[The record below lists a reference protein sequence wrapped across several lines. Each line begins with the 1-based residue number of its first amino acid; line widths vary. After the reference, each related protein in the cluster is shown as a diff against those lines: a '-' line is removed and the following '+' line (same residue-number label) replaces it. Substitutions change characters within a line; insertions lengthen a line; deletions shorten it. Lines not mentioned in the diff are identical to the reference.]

1 MNGSR
6 LLPLCIGVLIDTWWN
21 VNSRTEL
28 PLRKSKTVLIDTW
41 WNVNITCS
49 NGYKLNA
56 QVLIDTWWNVN

>member
-6 LLPLCIGVLIDTWWN
+6 LLPLCIG
-21 VNSRTEL
+21 
-28 PLRKSKTVLIDTW
+28 VLIDTW